1 MPWLKHRYNVHDF
14 RILGTTWYSR
24 PKPSWAQSYPCR
36 QNADMRTERK
46 TIVLAALFMM
56 FAVWPLPNRKSQPT
70 QCINTTCFAGY
81 LNKQP
86 ESIQVAKPNSSALF
100 MLRCI
105 PAVCPQVFHRLVHG
119 LQVLNPDKR
128 IDVVERSFCMPVD
141 VPQTQQAA
149 ERKSIAAGVKTGAP
163 SLQNKSV
170 RVCRCDQAIW
180 VSNWS
185 WIWMYVC
192 SVQLNSKKKHYH
204 PQFIPSNRHLR
215 GCLLCIIHHWA
226 EHHGLP

>member
-1 MPWLKHRYNVHDF
+1 MVNSCQLSDKSAKCRSSGVPWLKHRYNVHDF

-56 FAVWPLPNRKSQPT
+56 FAVWPLSNSKSQPT
-70 QCINTTCFAGY
+70 QCISTTCFAGY

-105 PAVCPQVFHRLVHG
+105 PAVSTGVSSTSARPTSAKSR
-119 LQVLNPDKR
+119 
-128 IDVVERSFCMPVD
+128 
-141 VPQTQQAA
+141 QTDWRRWAFLLYA
-149 ERKSIAAGVKTGAP
+149 SWCATNAAG
-163 SLQNKSV
+163 
-170 RVCRCDQAIW
+170 CRA
-180 VSNWS
+180 
-185 WIWMYVC
+185 
-192 SVQLNSKKKHYH
+192 
-204 PQFIPSNRHLR
+204 
-215 GCLLCIIHHWA
+215 
-226 EHHGLP
+226 